1 MEEILKRNF
10 FHKLLLSSV
19 SEGFFK
25 GVIQKNL

>member
-10 FHKLLLSSV
+10 FQKLLLGSV
-19 SEGFFK
+19 LDGFFK